1 MRRVLRNVPTKRAT
15 SQCQSTQTDMSTS
28 VLDVTCLDNVY
39 VTVNYNGDFIEEGDI
54 CVIKDSSVTMGV
66 TNLLR
71 NGTASGSLIVG
82 NTVISDVTVTAPINK
97 LRGTVSS
104 LSTKDTASL
113 KKHSLFANR
122 EKLASAPVPLRRSV
136 REALVG
142 KLLRKEVQSVRPQA
156 NLLQEEFHLWSH
168 FLGI

>member
-1 MRRVLRNVPTKRAT
+1 
-15 SQCQSTQTDMSTS
+15 MSTS

-39 VTVNYNGDFIEEGDI
+39 VRVNYNGDFIEEGDI
-54 CVIKDSSVTMGV
+54 CVIKDSSVTVGV

-113 KKHSLFANR
+113 KEYSLFANW
-122 EKLASAPVPLRRSV
+122 EKLVSAPVPLRRSV

-156 NLLQEEFHLWSH
+156 NLLQEEFYLGSH